1 MFSTKEERAR
11 RVVGEKGSIG
21 EKLMRGYRMVQLE
34 RSEEQNH
41 KRASQTESFSHEGH
55 HDLKD
60 RSEDAR

>member
-1 MFSTKEERAR
+1 M
-11 RVVGEKGSIG
+11 VGEKGSIG